1 MHYLDSVKPISA
13 ENSRMSYDGLLWYV
27 YYTKATYPDCLD
39 FKSVNL
45 SVSVTSQELEKQFSD
60 VNSTF

>member
-1 MHYLDSVKPISA
+1 
-13 ENSRMSYDGLLWYV
+13 MSYDGLLWYV

-45 SVSVTSQELEKQFSD
+45 SVSVTSQELEKKFSD